1 MAADVVCRSIGD
13 AVGLLLDDQALA
25 ATCTHRGCTAPDLSG
40 WRWQVAAGR
49 RLREDRPVESI
60 LEAIGNTPLVRLSR
74 CAPPNGAELW
84 LKLEYRNPT
93 GSMKDRMAL
102 AMIEGAERDGLISP
116 GDTVVEY
123 TGGST
128 GPALALV
135 CRAKGYRA
143 LIVIA
148 DCFTE
153 ERFQLMRA
161 LGAKLDVVPSVE
173 GRPKV
178 TAQDIHNMVARA
190 EELAN
195 EPGRYAT
202 DQFNNPYII
211 PGHRDGLGRE
221 IWEQTEGRVT
231 AFCHGMGT
239 ASSLMGVSDALRPHG
254 VFIQAHEPAG
264 SAAIRGG
271 TPGSF
276 LIQGWT
282 GFVMPHWYP
291 EKVDHVE
298 PIRDD
303 EALEMTRRLASEG
316 GIFAGISTGANVV
329 GAHRLAERL
338 GPDAVI
344 VTLAVD
350 TGFKYMSVSPY
361 ADA

>member
-1 MAADVVCRSIGD
+1 M
-13 AVGLLLDDQALA
+13 
-25 ATCTHRGCTAPDLSG
+25 
-40 WRWQVAAGR
+40 
-49 RLREDRPVESI
+49 ESI
-60 LEAIGNTPLVRLSR
+60 LEAIGNTPIVRLQR
-74 CAPPNGAELW
+74 CAPENGAELW
-84 LKLEYRNPT
+84 LKLENRNPT

-102 AMIEGAERDGLISP
+102 AMIEGAERNGLISP

-153 ERFQLMRA
+153 ERILLMEA
-161 LGAKLDVVPSVE
+161 LGAEVELIPSVE
-173 GRPKV
+173 GPPNV
-178 TAQDIHNMVARA
+178 TAQDIQNMVDRA
-190 EELAN
+190 AELSA
-195 EPGRYAT
+195 EPGHYAT

-211 PGHRDGLGRE
+211 PNHRDHLGRE

-231 AFCHGMGT
+231 AFCQGMGT
-239 ASSLMGVSDALRPHG
+239 ASSVIGVSDALKPHD
-254 VFIQAHEPAG
+254 VFIQAHEPAS
-264 SAAIRGG
+264 SAAITGG
-271 TPGSF
+271 PRGSF

-282 GFVMPHWYP
+282 GLVMPHWDP
-291 EKVDHVE
+291 DKVDHLE
-298 PIRDD
+298 PIADD
-303 EALEMTRRLASEG
+303 EAVEMTSRLARDE
-316 GIFAGISTGANVV
+316 GIFAGISTGANIV

-350 TGFKYMSVSPY
+350 SGFKYMSVSPY
-361 ADA
+361 SDG

>member
-1 MAADVVCRSIGD
+1 MD
-13 AVGLLLDDQALA
+13 
-25 ATCTHRGCTAPDLSG
+25 
-40 WRWQVAAGR
+40 
-49 RLREDRPVESI
+49 SI
-60 LEAIGNTPLVRLSR
+60 LEAIGDTPLVRLHRS
-74 CAPPNGAELW
+74 APANGAELW

-102 AMIEGAERDGLISP
+102 AMIEGAERDGLITR
-116 GDTVVEY
+116 GNTIVEY

-161 LGAKLDVVPSVE
+161 LGAELDVIPSVE
-173 GRPKV
+173 GPPKV
-178 TAQDIHNMVARA
+178 TAQDIANMVSRA
-190 EELAN
+190 DELASR
-195 EPGRYAT
+195 PGHYAT

-211 PGHRDGLGRE
+211 PDHRDRLGRE
-221 IWEQTEGRVT
+221 IWEQTGGRVT
-231 AFCHGMGT
+231 AFCQGMGT
-239 ASSLMGVSDALRPHG
+239 ASSLVGVSAALKPNG

-264 SAAIRGG
+264 SAAISGGERG
-271 TPGSF
+271 PF

-282 GFVMPHWYP
+282 GGVMPHWDAGQ
-291 EKVDHVE
+291 VDAVE
-298 PIRDD
+298 AIGDD
-303 EALEMTRRLASEG
+303 EAIAMTRRLAGEE

-338 GPDAVI
+338 GPEAVI

-350 TGFKYMSVSPY
+350 TGFKYVSVAPY
-361 ADA
+361 GD

>member
-1 MAADVVCRSIGD
+1 VS
-13 AVGLLLDDQALA
+13 
-25 ATCTHRGCTAPDLSG
+25 T
-40 WRWQVAAGR
+40 
-49 RLREDRPVESI
+49 I
-60 LEAIGNTPLVRLSR
+60 LEAIGSTPLVRLRS
-74 CAPPNGAELW
+74 CAPANGAELW
-84 LKLEYRNPT
+84 IKLEYRNPT

-102 AMIEGAERDGLISP
+102 AMIEGAERDALISS

-135 CRAKGYRA
+135 CRAKGYHA

-161 LGAKLDVVPSVE
+161 LGAELDVVPSVE

-178 TAQDIHNMVARA
+178 TPQDITNMVERA
-190 EELAN
+190 AELADR
-195 EPGRYAT
+195 PGHYAT
-202 DQFNNPYII
+202 DQFNNPYVI
-211 PGHRDGLGRE
+211 PDHRDRLGRE
-221 IWEQTEGRVT
+221 IWDQTSGRVT

-239 ASSLMGVSDALRPHG
+239 ASSVMGVSDALRPHG
-254 VFIQAHEPAG
+254 VFIQAHEPAA
-264 SAAIRGG
+264 SRAISGG
-271 TPGSF
+271 GPGPF

-282 GFVMPHWYP
+282 GFVMPHWDA
-291 EKVDHVE
+291 ERVDHVE
-298 PIRDD
+298 PIADD
-303 EALEMTRRLASEG
+303 EAVEMTTRLARED

-350 TGFKYMSVSPY
+350 TGFKYMSVSPF
-361 ADA
+361 ADL

>member
-1 MAADVVCRSIGD
+1 
-13 AVGLLLDDQALA
+13 
-25 ATCTHRGCTAPDLSG
+25 
-40 WRWQVAAGR
+40 
-49 RLREDRPVESI
+49 VETI
-60 LEAIGNTPLVRLSR
+60 LEAIGSTPLVRLRS
-74 CAPPNGAELW
+74 CAPANGAELW

-102 AMIEGAERDGLISP
+102 AMIEGAERDGLISS

-161 LGAKLDVVPSVE
+161 LGAELDVVPSVE

-178 TAQDIHNMVARA
+178 TAQDIANMVARA
-190 EELAN
+190 AELAA

-202 DQFNNPYII
+202 DQFNNPYIV
-211 PGHRDGLGRE
+211 PDHRDRLGRE
-221 IWEQTEGRVT
+221 IWEDTRGRVT

-239 ASSLMGVSDALRPHG
+239 ASSLMGVSQALKPRG
-254 VFIQAHEPAG
+254 VLIQAHEPAG
-264 SAAIRGG
+264 SAAISGG
-271 TPGSF
+271 APGPF

-282 GFVMPHWYP
+282 GIVMPHWNP
-291 EKVDHVE
+291 DAVDCVE
-298 PIRDD
+298 AIADD
-303 EALEMTRRLASEG
+303 EAIEMTRRLAREE

-338 GPDAVI
+338 GSQAVI

-350 TGFKYMSVSPY
+350 TGFKYMTVSPY
-361 ADA
+361 ADG

>member
-1 MAADVVCRSIGD
+1 MS
-13 AVGLLLDDQALA
+13 
-25 ATCTHRGCTAPDLSG
+25 T
-40 WRWQVAAGR
+40 
-49 RLREDRPVESI
+49 I
-60 LEAIGNTPLVRLSR
+60 LETIGNTPLVRVRR
-74 CAPPNGAELW
+74 CAPANGAELW
-84 LKLEYRNPT
+84 LKLEGSNPT

-102 AMIEGAERDGLISP
+102 AMIEGAERDGLLSP

-161 LGAKLDVVPSVE
+161 LGAELDVIESVE

-178 TAQDIHNMVARA
+178 TSQDIHNMVARA
-190 EELAN
+190 AELAQ
-195 EPGRYAT
+195 EPRHYAT

-211 PGHRDGLGRE
+211 PAHRDALGRE
-221 IWEQTEGRVT
+221 IWEQTDGRVT

-239 ASSLMGVSDALRPHG
+239 ASSLMGVSEALRQHG

-264 SAAIRGG
+264 SAAVSGSDERG
-271 TPGSF
+271 PF

-282 GFVMPHWYP
+282 GFVMPHWDP
-291 EKVDHVE
+291 DKVDHVE
-298 PIRDD
+298 PIEDA
-303 EALEMTRRLASEG
+303 EAVEMTVRLAREE

-338 GPDAVI
+338 GPQAVI

-361 ADA
+361 AEL

>member
-1 MAADVVCRSIGD
+1 M
-13 AVGLLLDDQALA
+13 
-25 ATCTHRGCTAPDLSG
+25 
-40 WRWQVAAGR
+40 
-49 RLREDRPVESI
+49 ESV
-60 LEAIGNTPLVRLSR
+60 LEAIGNTPLVRLRR
-74 CAPPNGAELW
+74 CAPQNGAELW
-84 LKLEYRNPT
+84 IKLEFRNPT

-161 LGAKLDVVPSVE
+161 LGAELDVIPSVE
-173 GRPKV
+173 GPPKV
-178 TAQDIHNMVARA
+178 TSQDIQNMVSRA
-190 EELAN
+190 AELAA
-195 EPGRYAT
+195 EPGHYAT

-211 PGHRDGLGRE
+211 PNHRDRLGRE

-239 ASSLMGVSDALRPHG
+239 ASSVMGVSEALRPNG
-254 VFIQAHEPAG
+254 VFIQAHEPAS
-264 SAAIRGG
+264 SAAITGG
-271 TPGSF
+271 APGPF
-276 LIQGWT
+276 LVQGWT
-282 GFVMPHWYP
+282 GTVMPHWNAD
-291 EKVDHVE
+291 KVDHVE
-298 PIRDD
+298 PVEDD
-303 EALEMTRRLASEG
+303 EAIEMTRRLARED
-316 GIFAGISTGANVV
+316 GIFAGISTGANIV

-338 GPDAVI
+338 GRDAVI

-350 TGFKYMSVSPY
+350 TGFKYLSVSPY
-361 ADA
+361 A

>member
-1 MAADVVCRSIGD
+1 MV
-13 AVGLLLDDQALA
+13 
-25 ATCTHRGCTAPDLSG
+25 
-40 WRWQVAAGR
+40 
-49 RLREDRPVESI
+49 RLR
-60 LEAIGNTPLVRLSR
+60 R

-84 LKLEYRNPT
+84 LKLELRNPS

-102 AMIEGAERDGLISP
+102 AMIEGAERDGLISL

-153 ERFQLMRA
+153 ERIQLMRA
-161 LGAKLDVVPSVE
+161 LGADIDLIPSVQ
-173 GRPKV
+173 GPPKV
-178 TAQDIHNMVARA
+178 TPQDIDNMVARA
-190 EELAN
+190 AELAAR
-195 EPGRYAT
+195 PGHYAT

-211 PGHRDGLGRE
+211 PHHREQLGRE
-221 IWEQTEGRVT
+221 IWEQTQGRVT
-231 AFCHGMGT
+231 GFCQGMGT
-239 ASSLMGVSDALRPHG
+239 ATSLMGVSETLKPHG
-254 VFIQAHEPAG
+254 VFIQAHEPAS
-264 SAAIRGG
+264 SAAISGG
-271 TPGSF
+271 TPGPF

-282 GFVMPHWYP
+282 GTVMPHWDSSR
-291 EKVDHVE
+291 VDHVE
-298 PIRDD
+298 PIEDG
-303 EALEMTRRLASEG
+303 EAVEMTSRLARDE

-329 GAHRLAERL
+329 GAHHLADRL

-350 TGFKYMSVSPY
+350 TGFKYLSVSPY
-361 ADA
+361 G